1 MLKIEKNNHSAKS
14 NKNVST
20 VNRKNFFR
28 FVFRSLYLI
37 FAKIFTKNTYKNSG
51 FLQCSSFS
59 RQKTESQP
67 TVK

>member
-14 NKNVST
+14 NKNVNT
-20 VNRKNFFR
+20 VNRKTLFSFC
-28 FVFRSLYLI
+28 VSLTLSYLCKD
-37 FAKIFTKNTYKNSG
+37 FYKNTYKNSG
-51 FLQCSSFS
+51 LLQCSSFS